1 MPFFFFFSE
10 FAAFKMQLS
19 GLNIKIVP
27 LIFRAADLWQLGHGS
42 DLYKGLKKDFILSA
56 LAVDLEAWFDLIN
69 T

>member
-1 MPFFFFFSE
+1 M
-10 FAAFKMQLS
+10 KLS
-19 GLNIKIVP
+19 GLNIKIVL

-42 DLYKGLKKDFILSA
+42 DLYKGPKKDFILSA